1 MKNVVARA
9 LILGLPLIVGLPLAN
24 TTPCFAAPYRKSH
37 TPEGTPKKGEKKAE
51 ATSQELIIDAIVAAV
66 DDKPITL
73 SDLNA
78 RLAPRRVTLS
88 EAKKTPEASLILDQI
103 ILEKLLEEEAKVKRV
118 TIGESEVDEYMREV
132 MQRNGLSQDD
142 FQAALA
148 KEGRSVATYKQQ
160 IKIDILKAK
169 LGSSLARGGTS
180 VSDSEL
186 NEYIANHPELK
197 NGGRDIKLHHLVISK
212 EGRSIE
218 DVKAR
223 LMQVST
229 ALEGGESFP
238 EVAKKLSD
246 TASSGEGSLI
256 GVIPLKDLSP
266 AIAEAVAP
274 LHAGQHT
281 PPLETPADIQ
291 LFFVE
296 ERLGSEDESPSEVDE
311 EKLHNEVR
319 QILQKQKTKERLDA
333 FFKNDL
339 YKKHAVDKRL

>member
-1 MKNVVARA
+1 MKNLAVCA
-9 LILGLPLIVGLPLAN
+9 LTFGLLLAP
-24 TTPCFAAPYRKSH
+24 TSPCVAAPA
-37 TPEGTPKKGEKKAE
+37 KKKVEKKVE
-51 ATSQELIIDAIVAAV
+51 TTSQELVIDAIVGSV

-78 RLAPRRVTLS
+78 RLAPRRLTLS
-88 EAKKTPEASLILDQI
+88 EAKKDTEASRVLDQI

-118 TIGESEVDEYMREV
+118 NVSDAEVDEYVREV
-132 MQRNGLSQDD
+132 MQRNGLTQDD

-148 KEGRSVATYKQQ
+148 REGRSLSTYKQQ

-169 LGSSLARGGTS
+169 LGSSMARGGTS
-180 VSDSEL
+180 VSESEI
-186 NEYIANHPELK
+186 EDYIAKHPELK
-197 NGGRDIKLHHLVISK
+197 NAGKDIKLHHLVISK

-223 LMQVST
+223 LMQVSS
-229 ALEGGESFP
+229 ALEGGESFIDI
-238 EVAKKLSD
+238 AKRLSD

-274 LHAGQHT
+274 LRAGQHT

-296 ERLGSEDESPSEVDE
+296 ERLGNNDDDSEEIDE
-311 EKLHNEVR
+311 EKLKEEVR
-319 QILQKQKTKERLDA
+319 QTLQKQKTKERLDA
-333 FFKNDL
+333 FFRNDL
-339 YKKHAVDKRL
+339 YKNHAVDKRL

>member
-1 MKNVVARA
+1 MKDLAARA
-9 LILGLPLIVGLPLAN
+9 LIVGIIFAH
-24 TTPCFAAPYRKSH
+24 TTPCVAAPAQKSQ
-37 TPEGTPKKGEKKAE
+37 TKKVET
-51 ATSQELIIDAIVAAV
+51 TSQELVIDAIVASV

-78 RLAPRRVTLS
+78 RLAPRRLTLA
-88 EAKKTPEASLILDQI
+88 EAKKTPEASLVLDQI
-103 ILEKLLEEEAKVKRV
+103 ILEKLLEEEAKAKRV
-118 TIGESEVDEYMREV
+118 NVTDAEVDEYMHEV
-132 MQRNGLSQDD
+132 MQRNGLSEGD

-169 LGSSLARGGTS
+169 LGSTLARGGTS
-180 VSDSEL
+180 VSDSEIE
-186 NEYIANHPELK
+186 EYIANHPELK
-197 NGGRDIKLHHLVISK
+197 NGGKNLKLHHLVISK
-212 EGRSIE
+212 EGRTIE

-223 LMQVST
+223 LMQINS

-238 EVAKKLSD
+238 EVAKRLSD
-246 TASSGEGSLI
+246 TASTSEGSLI
-256 GVIPLKDLSP
+256 GVIPLQDLSP
-266 AIAEAVAP
+266 AIAEAVSP
-274 LHAGQHT
+274 LRAGQHT

-291 LFFVE
+291 IFFVE
-296 ERLGSEDESPSEVDE
+296 ERLGAEDESAEEVDE
-311 EKLHNEVR
+311 DKLKDEVR